1 MISPKIYLENLKKA
15 GIDFFSG
22 VPDSLLKQFCA
33 CISENIKNES
43 HTISSNEGAAIALG
57 IGNYLG
63 SGNIPFIY
71 LQNSGLGNVV
81 NPILSLASREVYG
94 IPMIIMIGWRGAPNV
109 KDEPQHIHQG
119 RVMKKSMDAMD
130 LPHVTLSKDEETA
143 IKQTNEA
150 ITKAKKY
157 STPVFLIVKKNTFS
171 EYAYEKPPSKLDI
184 SREQAITTAS
194 KLLES
199 NAVVVSTT
207 GMPSRELFEYRAN
220 NNQGHHRDFLTVG
233 GMGHANQIALGISK
247 AQPSR
252 PIYCFDGDGAAIM
265 HMGSIAVLGQ
275 SNAKNLIHIIFNN
288 GVHDSVGGQ
297 PTVGFEINFSKIA
310 NACGYASSATVTSEA
325 QFKNAIHKAQSIP
338 GPHLIDVHVRPGNRS
353 DIGRP
358 TSSPNDN
365 KNAIMRFLG
374 TL

>member
-157 STPVFLIVKKNTFS
+157 STPVFLIVKNTFS

-288 GVHDSVGGQ
+288 GVHDSVG
-297 PTVGFEINFSKIA
+297 A
-310 NACGYASSATVTSEA
+310 N
-325 QFKNAIHKAQSIP
+325 Q
-338 GPHLIDVHVRPGNRS
+338 LS
-353 DIGRP
+353 DL
-358 TSSPNDN
+358 
-365 KNAIMRFLG
+365 K
-374 TL
+374 

>member
-1 MISPKIYLENLKKA
+1 
-15 GIDFFSG
+15 
-22 VPDSLLKQFCA
+22 
-33 CISENIKNES
+33 
-43 HTISSNEGAAIALG
+43 
-57 IGNYLG
+57 
-63 SGNIPFIY
+63 
-71 LQNSGLGNVV
+71 
-81 NPILSLASREVYG
+81 
-94 IPMIIMIGWRGAPNV
+94 
-109 KDEPQHIHQG
+109 
-119 RVMKKSMDAMD
+119 MD

-288 GVHDSVGGQ
+288 GVHDSVEYQ

-338 GPHLIDVHVRPGNRS
+338 GLI
-353 DIGRP
+353 
-358 TSSPNDN
+358 
-365 KNAIMRFLG
+365 
-374 TL
+374 